1 MKKSVGSHVKLFSFR
16 LTPAR
21 TSCEVG
27 YFLHHTGRHVITK
40 AAPSYGAINAF
51 FNALLLYREH
61 AAICLHE
68 DEQYVILRI
77 FSSTV
82 TRGRNTMSSTE
93 HNRLQEAHENG
104 QPWYRWGPYLSER
117 QWGTVRE
124 DYSPGGTAWD
134 FLPHDQ
140 ARSHAY
146 RWGEDGLLGISDD
159 QQQLCFALA
168 LWNEADPILKER
180 FFGLTNSEG
189 NHGEDVKEYYFF
201 LDNTPTHSYMKALYK
216 YPQRAF
222 PYNDLVATNRNRS
235 RQEPEYELIDAG
247 VLAEDRYFDVCIE
260 YAKADPLDVL
270 MRVSATNHGPEVA
283 ALRLLPTLWF
293 RNTWAWGYDDRR
305 PALTA
310 VEGKAPGVRLV
321 QARHH
326 ELGDYWLAC
335 QGAPELLF
343 TENESNA
350 GRLWG
355 VPSRAPFVKDGIHE
369 AVVNGVGGKV
379 NPQCTG
385 TKMSAHYRLV
395 IEPGETATILLRLS
409 ANRQDA
415 PFDGA
420 VEVFN
425 TRVEEADEFYRELS
439 TAPTEDARAVQRQA
453 LAGLLWSKQFYTY
466 DVDKWLRGDP
476 AGPPP
481 PPERSRNRGWRH
493 LSNNDIILM
502 PDTWEYPW
510 YAAWDLAFH
519 CVAMALVDSAFA
531 KEQLLLLLHEWYMHP
546 NGQLPA
552 YEWAFSDVNPPV
564 HAWAAWRIYQQEKER
579 TGKGDTFFLE
589 RVFGKLLLNFTW
601 WVNRK
606 DAEENNL
613 FEGGFLGLDNIG
625 VFDRNTTLP
634 DGMVLE
640 QSDGT
645 AWMGMFAAVILA
657 AGLELARPDPSYADM
672 ATKLFYH
679 FLYIADAIYG
689 EGQSGQGL
697 WNDEDG
703 FFYDKFSLP
712 GDHQQPLKVRSLVGL
727 IPLLAV
733 ETAETNQVE
742 NFLAERMR
750 WFAEN
755 RPYVPHLI
763 ARWQDIRM
771 AGLSKNHALLA
782 IVRDADLEHLLKHM
796 LDQEEFLSDYG
807 IRSISKYHAAH
818 PYELNTRYGNFSVN
832 YEPGESATGA
842 FGGNSNW
849 RGPIWFPIDF
859 LLVVA
864 LQKYHQFYGD
874 DFTVEC
880 PTGSG
885 TKLTLGQVAEELSQR
900 LTTIFLRDGQGRRA
914 VFGDNVTFQTVA
926 QSRDYIPFHE
936 YFHGDSGRGVGAS
949 HQTGWTAVVANLL
962 QSTKQV

>member
-1 MKKSVGSHVKLFSFR
+1 MTILSEE
-16 LTPAR
+16 R
-21 TSCEVG
+21 TSM
-27 YFLHHTGRHVITK
+27 TD
-40 AAPSYGAINAF
+40 A
-51 FNALLLYREH
+51 
-61 AAICLHE
+61 
-68 DEQYVILRI
+68 EQI
-77 FSSTV
+77 
-82 TRGRNTMSSTE
+82 
-93 HNRLQEAHENG
+93 RLQEAHEDK

-124 DYSPGGTAWD
+124 DYSPDGTAWD
-134 FLPHDQ
+134 FFPHDH
-140 ARSHAY
+140 ARSRTY
-146 RWGEDGLLGISDD
+146 RWGEDGLMGISDD
-159 QQQLCFALA
+159 QGLVCFALA

-180 FFGLTNSEG
+180 LFGLTNSEG

-216 YPQRAF
+216 YPQRAY
-222 PYNDLVATNRNRS
+222 PYNDLLVTNRHRGKE
-235 RQEPEYELIDAG
+235 EPEYELIDTG
-247 VLAEDRYFDVCIE
+247 IFSEDRYFDVIME
-260 YAKADPLDVL
+260 YAKVDPLDMLV
-270 MRVSATNHGPEVA
+270 RISVTNHGPGA
-283 ALRLLPTLWF
+283 APLHLLPTLWF

-305 PALTA
+305 PVLTA
-310 VEGKAPGVRLV
+310 VKAKAGKAQDVRLV
-321 QARHH
+321 QVHHH
-326 ELGDYWLAC
+326 ELGKAWLAC
-335 QGAPELLF
+335 EGTPELLF
-343 TENESNA
+343 TDNETNDE
-350 GRLWG
+350 RLWG
-355 VPSRAPFVKDGIHE
+355 VPNRTRYVKDGIDDM
-369 AVVNGVGGKV
+369 VVNKAEGKV
-379 NPQCTG
+379 NPEGMG
-385 TKMSAHYRLV
+385 TKVAAHYSLV
-395 IEPGETATILLRLS
+395 IEPGATQTILLRLS
-409 ANRQDA
+409 ANQQSKPFTDA
-415 PFDGA
+415 EKLFT
-420 VEVFN
+420 
-425 TRVEEADEFYRELS
+425 TRIEEADEFYRAIS
-439 TAPTEDARAVQRQA
+439 TAQTDDERAVQRQA
-453 LAGLLWSKQFYTY
+453 LAGLLWSKQFFYY

-476 AGPPP
+476 AGPQPLP
-481 PPERSRNRGWRH
+481 QRSRNSGWRH
-493 LSNNDIILM
+493 LSNYDVIIM

-519 CVAMALVDSAFA
+519 CIAMSLVDVEFA
-531 KEQLLLLLHEWYMHP
+531 KAQLLLLLHEWYMHP

-564 HAWAAWRIYQQEKER
+564 HAYAAWHIYRQEKTR

-589 RVFGKLLLNFTW
+589 RVFQKLLLNFTW

-606 DAEENNL
+606 DAEDNNI

-645 AWMGMFAAVILA
+645 AWMGMFAVSMLA
-657 AGLELARPDPSYADM
+657 MALELARTDPVYADM
-672 ATKLFYH
+672 ATKLFDH

-689 EGQSGQGL
+689 EGQSGLGL

-703 FFYDKFSLP
+703 FFYDKLSLP
-712 GDHQQPLKVRSLVGL
+712 DGQQLPLKVRSLVGL

-742 NFLAERMR
+742 TFLAERMR

-755 RPYVPHLI
+755 RPYVPHLV

-849 RGPIWFPIDF
+849 RGPIWFPINF
-859 LLVVA
+859 LLVEA
-864 LQKYHQFYGD
+864 LQKYHEFYGD

-885 TKLTLGQVAEELSQR
+885 TKLTLGQVAQELSQR

-914 VFGDNVTFQTVA
+914 VFGDNATFQTDA
-926 QSRDYIPFHE
+926 QWRDYIPFYE

-962 QSTKQV
+962 QALISSVT